1 MRPTMCDMKN
11 SFHTSNGAIW
21 TLSLCFA
28 GITGGVSGWAG
39 VVAIYMHSLLKMG
52 GQPLRI
58 GDSTQPIRPDLEGAD
73 HGKWLYKRRT
83 NSPWDGQCAV
93 DGGTSDGPHPP
104 PAGSLEGGT
113 ISGVLGDDGAWFT
126 TGSLSRTEG
135 RLVLSCEEAPAS
147 SWRLPGDVGDRR
159 FCRIRPTAAVTAA
172 SSSAPRS
179 TGRTKPGALA
189 QLSSTLR

>member
-1 MRPTMCDMKN
+1 MCDMKN
-11 SFHTSNGAIW
+11 RLQMSSGPIW
-21 TLSLCFA
+21 TLSLCLA
-28 GITGGVSGWAG
+28 GNTGCGAGWAG
-39 VVAIYMHSLLKMG
+39 VVALYMRSPLKMG

-58 GDSTQPIRPDLEGAD
+58 GESTQPIRPDPEGAD

-83 NSPWDGQCAV
+83 NGPWDGQCAV
-93 DGGTSDGPHPP
+93 DGGISDGPHPP
-104 PAGSLEGGT
+104 SAGSLEGGT
-113 ISGVLGDDGAWFT
+113 ISGVLGDDGARFT

-179 TGRTKPGALA
+179 TGGTKPSALA
-189 QLSSTLR
+189 QLSFTLR